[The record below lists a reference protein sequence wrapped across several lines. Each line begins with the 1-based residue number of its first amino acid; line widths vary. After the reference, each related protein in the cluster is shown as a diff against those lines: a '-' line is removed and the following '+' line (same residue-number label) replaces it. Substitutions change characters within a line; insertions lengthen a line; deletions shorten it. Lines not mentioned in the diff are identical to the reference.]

1 MENRFWFCDPSRK
14 RRRGDDDVQYACES
28 YARPSGDVSHGFLRE
43 VERRR
48 REHVFYS
55 VIPAVILRTWDEG
68 LQAYPEELRNR
79 PLHAPPSMKSRL
91 LPMAASAR
99 CPSAN
104 LEVPFASHCDTRT
117 IRVLGELAITLP
129 VKDRNDL
136 PEGFVDSG

>member
-43 VERRR
+43 VERKR

-68 LQAYPEELRNR
+68 LQAYPSQQAFARSSVNEVSSSTHGRKC
-79 PLHAPPSMKSRL
+79 SM
-91 LPMAASAR
+91 A
-99 CPSAN
+99 
-104 LEVPFASHCDTRT
+104 
-117 IRVLGELAITLP
+117 LA
-129 VKDRNDL
+129 
-136 PEGFVDSG
+136 GC